1 MASRKRVSGWTV
13 FAAVLMFFGG
23 AMTIAEGIAAIA
35 HNHVFVSTR
44 NYLFSFNL
52 TGWGWIHL
60 ILGIV
65 VLLAGIALFRGAVWA
80 RVVGV
85 ILAALA
91 ALSNF
96 LWIPQAPF
104 WAMVLMAIDITII
117 WALCTG
123 DRRRVT

>member
-1 MASRKRVSGWTV
+1 MASRTRISGWTV
-13 FAAVLMFFGG
+13 LAAVLMIFGG
-23 AMTIAEGIAAIA
+23 IMTIFEGIAAIA
-35 HNHVFVSTR
+35 HNHVFVATR
-44 NYLFSFNL
+44 DYFFAFSL

-65 VLLAGIALFRGAVWA
+65 ILLAGCALFGGATWA

-96 LWIPQAPF
+96 LWIPHAPF
-104 WAMVLMAIDITII
+104 WAIVLLAINITII